1 MAEEQAISK
10 LRLVLN
16 IVLRKQNAIIWYI
29 ITKDRNWQLRK
40 YSFENLLIFFEVI
53 LLGMSILI

>member
-29 ITKDRNWQLRK
+29 ITKDRN
-40 YSFENLLIFFEVI
+40 
-53 LLGMSILI
+53 